1 MTPRK
6 ERLRRQNILIIICLV
21 IIAWSLWSYR
31 HPAQR
36 PKLSV
41 LVTENFPLAASAD
54 FNGLP
59 PVPAWNKPPKVHVPE
74 NTPLFI
80 GFSQNWPLLQEA
92 VVSYLTAGWPA
103 SDIYIVDNTGTM
115 LSNRHQ
121 RLSLQNPAYLNYS
134 RLENIFQVNVILS
147 PTLLTFSQLQNFF
160 LFEALQRNWTHYFW
174 SHMDVAALSVGGPGK
189 YKSLY
194 LRVVED
200 FRLGLQTGGW
210 ASRLY
215 AYDRL
220 SLVSVSAFET
230 VGGWD
235 TSIPYYPSDC
245 DMYSRLDLAGFV
257 SPSPSVG
264 QIFDVSESIEDLEEF
279 YLVGQPGSQSY
290 ENLFQKIS
298 RLSGLKNQN
307 DETRNTWQG
316 KQRGGHDEPFY
327 YQEGGREISR
337 QKLISLGR
345 WMFKAKWGSDKC
357 RPGSRRSEDAWVSV
371 GRWWWW

>member
-1 MTPRK
+1 MP
-6 ERLRRQNILIIICLV
+6 I
-21 IIAWSLWSYR
+21 
-31 HPAQR
+31 
-36 PKLSV
+36 
-41 LVTENFPLAASAD
+41 
-54 FNGLP
+54 
-59 PVPAWNKPPKVHVPE
+59 WNAPPKIHGPE

-80 GFSQNWPLLQEA
+80 GFSQNWPLLQQA
-92 VVSYLTAGWPA
+92 IVSYLTAGWPA

-115 LSNRHQ
+115 FSNRN
-121 RLSLQNPAYLNYS
+121 RKLSLQNPFYLNYY
-134 RLENIFQVNVILS
+134 RLENVYQVNVIS
-147 PTLLTFSQLQNFF
+147 TPTLLTFSQLQNFF
-160 LFEALQRNWTHYFW
+160 LFEALHRNWTHYFW
-174 SHMDVAALSVGGPGK
+174 SHMDVVALSTSKLGE

-200 FRLGLQTGGW
+200 YRLALQTEEW
-210 ASRLY
+210 AMRLY

-220 SLVSVSAFET
+220 SLVAVSAFEA

-264 QIFDVSESIEDLEEF
+264 QIFDVSETIEDLKEF
-279 YLVGQPGSQSY
+279 YLVEQPGSQSY

-316 KQRGGHDEPFY
+316 KQRGGEDEPFY
-327 YQEGGREISR
+327 SHELGRETSR

-357 RPGSRRSEDAWVSV
+357 RSGSRRAEDAWASLEK
-371 GRWWWW
+371 WWWSRLIAH